1 MSEEI
6 SHIGIV
12 KAVGREKT
20 TVEIVSNS
28 ACGQCRASSLC
39 GVAESAKKEIVVA
52 SDPDAG
58 YAAGDE
64 VEVVLRQSMGDKA
77 VWISYVIPLVIL
89 LAIVVSLSYAG
100 LQEWAAGLA
109 GIAALGLYYFAVWLM
124 RDRISR
130 DYVFGIKGK
139 KL

>member
-12 KAVGREKT
+12 KVVGKEET

-28 ACGQCRASSLC
+28 ACGQCHASSLC
-39 GVAESAKKEIVVA
+39 GVAESAKKKIVVA
-52 SDPDAG
+52 NDHEVS
-58 YAAGDE
+58 YAVGDE

-100 LQEWAAGLA
+100 LQEWSAGFA
-109 GIAALGLYYFAVWLM
+109 GIAALGLYYLAVWMM

-130 DYVFGIKGK
+130 DYVFEIKRK